1 MADEPTSERST
12 AAHQHEGHGSFRVMR
27 AITVN
32 EHGTEDVM
40 EFRERPDPAPGPTD
54 VVVNVAAAG
63 VNFIDIYQRNGLYQ
77 MPLPFVPGIEGAG
90 VIRSVGA
97 DVSDVSVGDSVA
109 WASAPGSYAEQ
120 VAIDRSSVVPVPTG
134 VATVTAAA
142 AMLQGLTAHYLAT
155 STYPLANGDRCLIHA
170 GAGGVG
176 AILIQMAKLLGAE
189 VFTTVGSAAKADVA
203 LAAGADHVINYSNT
217 DFADQVESIAG
228 PKCLDVVYDGVGQSV
243 FLASLG
249 LLRPRGMMVT
259 FGNASGPVEPVSPLL
274 LSQLGSLFLT
284 RPTLGSY
291 IATREEFEQRTSE
304 LFGWIESGA
313 VAISVG
319 LELPLAEAA
328 EAHRRLGGRST
339 TGKVLLI
346 P

>member
-1 MADEPTSERST
+1 
-12 AAHQHEGHGSFRVMR
+12 MR
-27 AITVN
+27 AITIK

-40 EFRERPDPAPGPTD
+40 EFGELPDPDPGPTE
-54 VVVNVAAAG
+54 VVVDVTAAG

-90 VIRSVGA
+90 IVSSVGSKVNSTA
-97 DVSDVSVGDSVA
+97 VGDPVA
-109 WASAPGSYAEQ
+109 WAGAPGSYAEK
-120 VAIDRSSVVPVPTG
+120 VAIEQGAVVPVPAG
-134 VATVTAAA
+134 VSPVTAAA

-155 STYPLANGDRCLIHA
+155 STYRLAEGDKCLIHA

-189 VFTTVGSAAKADVA
+189 VFTTVGSSSKADVA

-217 DFADQVESIAG
+217 DFAAEVESIAG

-243 FLASLG
+243 FLAGLG

-291 IATREEFEQRTSE
+291 IATRQELEQRTTE

-328 EAHRRLGGRST
+328 EAHRRLGGRNT

>member
-1 MADEPTSERST
+1 M
-12 AAHQHEGHGSFRVMR
+12 FLVMK
-27 AITVN
+27 AIIIN
-32 EHGTEDVM
+32 EHGNEDVLS
-40 EFRERPDPAPGPTD
+40 FGDHPDPTPGPTEVIVD
-54 VVVNVAAAG
+54 VAAAG

-90 VIRSVGA
+90 VVRSVGS
-97 DVSDVSVGDSVA
+97 DVSDAAVGDSVA
-109 WASAPGSYAEQ
+109 WASGPGSYAEQ
-120 VAIDRSSVVPVPTG
+120 TGIDQTALVQVPSG
-134 VATVTAAA
+134 VTSVTAAA

-155 STYPLANGDRCLIHA
+155 STYPLSDGDRCLIHA

-189 VFTTVGSAAKADVA
+189 VFATVGSAAKADVA
-203 LAAGADHVINYSNT
+203 SAAGADHVINYNAT
-217 DFADQVESIAG
+217 NFATEVESIAG

-243 FLASLG
+243 FLDGLG

-259 FGNASGPVEPVSPLL
+259 FGNASGPVEPVAPLL
-274 LSQLGSLFLT
+274 LSQMGSLFLT

-291 IATREEFEQRTSE
+291 IATREELEHRTSE
-304 LFGWIESGA
+304 LFGWIDSGDIS
-313 VAISVG
+313 ISVG

-328 EAHRRLGGRST
+328 EAHRRLGGRET
-339 TGKVLLI
+339 MGKVLLI